1 MKLTEQAEDKFTVRT
16 GQKEEYDPFLD
27 CKFTTWMIDERT
39 GRAWHYNR
47 EHKRNETVGTYLQ
60 REIPSCTFKW
70 NRSREEEEKEEEEE
84 TRCCR
89 ENRRRIESPLHR
101 AQFRINVFHVTTFP
115 LRVRGK
121 EKKIS
126 FLQSE
131 KAGVNFKVEAEFFER
146 RHVSSDENERK
157 NISPPVHCVHFA
169 CNVRAPFKPFSFLFH
184 A

>member
-1 MKLTEQAEDKFTVRT
+1 MEPKK
-16 GQKEEYDPFLD
+16 
-27 CKFTTWMIDERT
+27 
-39 GRAWHYNR
+39 
-47 EHKRNETVGTYLQ
+47 
-60 REIPSCTFKW
+60 
-70 NRSREEEEKEEEEE
+70 REEEEKEEEE

-115 LRVRGK
+115 LRVRRK
-121 EKKIS
+121 KKIS

-131 KAGVNFKVEAEFFER
+131 KAGINFKVEAEFFER

-157 NISPPVHCVHFA
+157 NASPPVHCVHFA